1 MIPIMKRDNSLVN
14 AIKIGLSDLEDEI
27 EKMSE
32 DET

>member
-1 MIPIMKRDNSLVN
+1 MILIMKRDNSLVN
-14 AIKIGLSDLEDEI
+14 AIKNGLSDLDDEI

>member
-1 MIPIMKRDNSLVN
+1 MKRDNSLVN

>member
-1 MIPIMKRDNSLVN
+1 MILIMKRDNSLVN
-14 AIKIGLSDLEDEI
+14 AIKSGLSDLDDEI